1 MHSMWSWSSRCSS
14 LATTGPS
21 LRYLSYSTIMLR
33 HESEFEYYGDQ
44 SGTGIGHPAKYET
57 ILQSRMGVMI
67 HYYYCILYY
76 KTPAPSHLRVSHD
89 GGAVDNIRRN
99 ANMGY
104 SPHPRCPSFNHLPI
118 PLPLDKE
125 YEGWL
130 IAIGVRGHVDHAD
143 YL

>member
-1 MHSMWSWSSRCSS
+1 
-14 LATTGPS
+14 
-21 LRYLSYSTIMLR
+21 
-33 HESEFEYYGDQ
+33 
-44 SGTGIGHPAKYET
+44 
-57 ILQSRMGVMI
+57 
-67 HYYYCILYY
+67 
-76 KTPAPSHLRVSHD
+76 
-89 GGAVDNIRRN
+89 
-99 ANMGY
+99 MGY